1 MDDQM
6 QQDVCCRVSNTFTTK
21 EKLDN
26 IDLNVFT
33 GRS

>member
-6 QQDVCCRVSNTFTTK
+6 QQGVCCRVSTTFTTK
-21 EKLDN
+21 EKLNN
-26 IDLNVFT
+26 IDFNVFT